1 MFTRLF
7 LKIQSALVPV
17 GYFLFASYAW
27 AIETGLNKT
36 ANVAGFNT
44 GTETG
49 ISSRIG
55 AIIGIAL
62 SLVGV
67 VFLVLIV
74 YGGFMWMTSAGEKT
88 RVEKAIQII
97 RDATIGLIIVVA
109 GYIITNFILG
119 SLLEATS
126 NATSTPTA
134 PPAS

>member
-74 YGGFMWMTSAGEKT
+74 YGFMWMTSAGEKT

-119 SLLEATS
+119 SLLTATG
-126 NATSTPTA
+126 NAPASTPTA
-134 PPAS
+134 PPAP